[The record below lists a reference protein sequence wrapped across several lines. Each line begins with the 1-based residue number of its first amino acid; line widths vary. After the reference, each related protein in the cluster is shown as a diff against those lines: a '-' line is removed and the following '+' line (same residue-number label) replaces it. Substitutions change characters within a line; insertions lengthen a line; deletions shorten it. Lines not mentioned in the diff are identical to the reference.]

1 MKHAF
6 ERMGR
11 RAVSLLMVVCLMLG
25 MVGTAFAAEY
35 SISKDD
41 IAEKVYNDAVN
52 EVVSAETI
60 KAKVEAAQKW
70 AIAIV
75 ANYEAVYEVA
85 YKYAKDNGYIDA
97 AVEALDIAVTAVGLA
112 YGYVAEYEVE
122 AELDA
127 EQKAQLDSVK
137 AQILAEMAAT
147 AATIKKMADLVATDK
162 FNTIASSWETI
173 LGLKDEMHA
182 HRDALAELGLQLGED
197 LYPYVE
203 ELNEY
208 LEEAV
213 LTYSELVDVVVEKIA
228 DEFAACDAEIA
239 AWAEEVIAI
248 ADAIDPALGAAVRKF
263 FADSAADAEAILRK
277 YVEEGIA
284 QLFIVAADA
293 AGEIAAVAAALDAVL
308 FQHGEAIYNALNGN
322 TELKAL
328 VEDIKAELNK
338 AEDIANTLYN
348 STVEDALTDVYGQLV
363 YLYEK
368 ALPVVLNA
376 VAAVD
381 QDAADALEAAL
392 EALTEALVIACEAA
406 DGYLGWLA
414 DHADA
419 MACELLCAVL
429 ENLWELIVTASPI
442 MDQWMYDWLY
452 NHPHEVIGFVGE
464 HAEEIEALIEK
475 YGPAVVGVLSYIAG
489 TYGDDVAEFIME
501 NPCEALDMF
510 MDWYA
515 KYGYRIWPMIDVYLE
530 ALGVYDAIENQLG
543 VVNGKLM
550 DLLSELDAHILAQIA
565 ALKAAL
571 KDAGEEMYAQI
582 MAEIEALYEQLMA
595 FLKANIS
602 AKYVVG
608 PNSYYVALGD
618 AGAYGPAADKLAAEL
633 GMTDKYANLTFADAS
648 ASEVLAALNAAEIA
662 KADLITLGFGANT
675 FTAAVAADVMNA
687 VFGEIVAK
695 DWAALAGT
703 EGAAAIEAALAE
715 LTAYVAE
722 EVGDESVAA
731 LLTAAVESFAYT
743 YINHLVDYVVVS
755 EAIHEINADALLV
768 LVGMHNPMDGV
779 VIDLDG
785 EQLDLGEYVNYLVML
800 TNIYSFG
807 YALIAEDTI
816 YVDAPAVE
824 TNYDGAVMDIM
835 TFVSDLLGFE
845 EAVVKY
851 QPTDAGYKYIQEQIY
866 NALNP
871 TLYEEEEACKHGA
884 PANLKFVWGE
894 AYTTCVAVYNCSICG
909 EALTKECLV
918 TVETKEAT
926 AEETG
931 LMTYTASVEIAGK
944 TYTDVKTVILPKLD
958 TPDTGDTTMI
968 GAYVAVM
975 LVAAAGAIVVLKKK
989 KHA

>member
-97 AVEALDIAVTAVGLA
+97 AVEALDIAATAVELA
-112 YGYVAEYEVE
+112 KGYVEEHEIA

-127 EQKAQLDSVK
+127 EQKAQLESVK
-137 AQILAEMAAT
+137 AQILAEMDAT

-475 YGPAVVGVLSYIAG
+475 YGPAVVAVIAYVG
-489 TYGDDVAEFIME
+489 YTYGPEVLDFIIN

-510 MDWYA
+510 MQWYD
-515 KYGYRIWPMIDVYLE
+515 KYGYRIWPMLDVYLE
-530 ALGVYDAIENQLG
+530 ALGVYDAIDEQLDTL
-543 VVNGKLM
+543 KAM
-550 DLLSELDAHILAQIA
+550 LSELDAHILAQIA

-602 AKYVVG
+602 AYYVVG

-618 AGAYGPAADKLAAEL
+618 AGAYGPAADLLAAEL
-633 GMTDKYANLTFADAS
+633 GMSDKYANLTFADAT
-648 ASEVLAALNAAEIA
+648 AGEVLDMLNAGEIA
-662 KADLITLGFGANT
+662 KADLITLGFSANT
-675 FTAAVAADVMNA
+675 FTAAVVADLMNA
-687 VFGEIVAK
+687 VFGEEVEK
-695 DWAALAGT
+695 DWAALVT
-703 EGAAAIEAALAE
+703 EQGAEVIEAALAE
-715 LTAYVAE
+715 LQAYVAE
-722 EVGDESVAA
+722 EAGDEMVAA
-731 LLTAAVESFAYT
+731 MLTVAVESFAYT

-779 VIDLDG
+779 VVALN
-785 EQLDLGEYVNYLVML
+785 EETELDLGEYLDYLVML

-816 YVDAPAVE
+816 YVDAPDVE
-824 TNYDGAVMDIM
+824 TKYDGGVMAIED
-835 TFVSDLLGFE
+835 FVSELLFFE
-845 EAVVKY
+845 ETVVNY
-851 QPTDAGYKYIQEQIY
+851 EPTDAGYKYIQEQIY
-866 NALNP
+866 NALHP
-871 TLYEEEEACKHGA
+871 TLAEKEPCQHGA
-884 PANLKFVWGE
+884 PANLKFQWAGD
-894 AYTTCVAVYNCSICG
+894 YSTCVAVYTCSLCG
-909 EALTKECLV
+909 EAFTKDCLV
-918 TVETKEAT
+918 TIETKDAT
-926 AEETG
+926 AEKDG
-931 LMTYTASVEIAGK
+931 LMTFTASVEIAGV
-944 TYTDVKTVILPKLD
+944 TYTDVKTVVLPALG
-958 TPDTGDTTMI
+958 TPDTGDNTMI
-968 GAYVAVM
+968 GAYVTVM
-975 LVAAAGAIVVLKKK
+975 LVAAAGAVVVLKKK